1 MITTTW
7 AEVDRKIGFGIT
19 LCGLSILLLNAGT
32 FSAQV
37 SQFDSW
43 WVALATLVPALQVLG
58 AAGWS
63 RLPAVGLRAIWM
75 VQPVVLFVAL
85 LLGHAAWHGEAAGM
99 PQVSI
104 WLLDAPVVG
113 VLALA
118 VRLPYAL
125 VVVALLA
132 AAPPLS
138 SLIFLGTISPSLL
151 ATAFAHTSNV
161 IYVMLALVLRH
172 QMDRLSRAQ
181 EVADRLQAEQQRA
194 RTQSA
199 DFADFARTVH
209 DEVLATFAAALHFE
223 GEPPALVRKSAATA
237 LQALHRPHQL
247 PDLAQGSLELRA
259 DQAEQLIIDLIRA
272 AAPELLL
279 GSTTGEG
286 TVSSAAAGAVGL
298 AAAEAARNAVRHA
311 GAGSGAVSVDE
322 GAIQVEIADSG
333 VGFDPERVPAGRFGV
348 RESIVRRIEELDG
361 GRAAFDTGAD
371 GTTVVLQWTRRRG

>member
-181 EVADRLQAEQQRA
+181 EVAARLQAEQQRA
-194 RTQSA
+194 RTQSSTSPTSLA
-199 DFADFARTVH
+199 PCTTKCSPPSPPPSISRASRPLWCAR
-209 DEVLATFAAALHFE
+209 AL
-223 GEPPALVRKSAATA
+223 PPHCRPCTA
-237 LQALHRPHQL
+237 LTSFRISP
-247 PDLAQGSLELRA
+247 
-259 DQAEQLIIDLIRA
+259 
-272 AAPELLL
+272 
-279 GSTTGEG
+279 
-286 TVSSAAAGAVGL
+286 
-298 AAAEAARNAVRHA
+298 
-311 GAGSGAVSVDE
+311 
-322 GAIQVEIADSG
+322 
-333 VGFDPERVPAGRFGV
+333 RVPWNCGP
-348 RESIVRRIEELDG
+348 
-361 GRAAFDTGAD
+361 
-371 GTTVVLQWTRRRG
+371 TRPSS